1 MPTACSREPTAYL
14 CIVQME
20 SQNQELADENSCLR
34 EEIERLRVTLD
45 QHLGESA
52 SAKVGVIGA

>member
-1 MPTACSREPTAYL
+1 
-14 CIVQME
+14 ME